1 MSCIFDDRDASG
13 GFLDSRHIRKLSEQV
28 HRNNRGESPLR
39 VCQGLRMNGQEPRI
53 NVDEDWSMARHYY
66 GPE

>member
-1 MSCIFDDRDASG
+1 MSGIFDDRDAFG
-13 GFLDSRHIRKLSEQV
+13 GFLDRRHVRKLAEQV

-39 VCQGLRMNGQEPRI
+39 VCQGLRMNSQEPRI
-53 NVDEDWSMARHYY
+53 NIDEDRSMARRYY